1 LTLQHFTAA
10 SVQLEVRAVVR
21 TPAEG
26 RQPGFPS
33 VIAHVDNLASQC
45 RDDEFELGM
54 GAIPNRARSH
64 AIEIGTVW

>member
-10 SVQLEVRAVVR
+10 SVQLEARAVVR

-33 VIAHVDNLASQC
+33 VVAHVDNLASQC
-45 RDDEFELGM
+45 SDDEFEFVR
-54 GAIPNRARSH
+54 GAIPNRAGSH
-64 AIEIGTVW
+64 AIEMGTVW